1 MRMYVVPDKKSIT
14 LSKVINDNLSA
25 TFGASVVNK
34 LTEILSGKQPCSFY
48 RKKFD
53 TFADCLHHQDQY

>member
-1 MRMYVVPDKKSIT
+1 MVPAKKSIT

-34 LTEILSGKQPCSFY
+34 
-48 RKKFD
+48 
-53 TFADCLHHQDQY
+53 